1 NMAYGKQKKTGGKKG
16 GKKTTVDPFLK
27 KEWYD
32 IKAPFMFEKRT
43 CGKTLVTR
51 SAGTRLASDSLK
63 GRVLEMSLGDLKTN
77 DSDSAY
83 RKFKLQVE
91 VIQGK
96 HCLTNFYGM
105 NLTRDKLCSLVKKW
119 QSTIEANVDV
129 KTSDGYV
136 LRVFVIAFTKKRMN
150 QIKKHAY
157 AQSTQIRRIRRKM
170 LDIINKECSIELK
183 DVVNKLIPD
192 SIGRDI
198 EKAASGIFPLHDVH
212 VRKVKVLRK
221 PKAELGKIMELH
233 GETLGSGPSA
243 AAAAGEKVDR
253 PDGYEPPV
261 LKSV

>member
-1 NMAYGKQKKTGGKKG
+1 
-16 GKKTTVDPFLK
+16 VDPFLK

-32 IKAPFMFEKRT
+32 IKAPHMFEKRT

-63 GRVLEMSLGDLKTN
+63 GRVVEMSLGDLKTN
-77 DSDSAY
+77 DNDSAF

-91 VIQGK
+91 VVQGK

-119 QSTIEANVDV
+119 QSTIEANADV
-129 KTSDGYV
+129 KTTDGYM
-136 LRVFVIAFTKKRMN
+136 LRVFVIGFTKKRLN
-150 QIKKHAY
+150 QNKKHTY
-157 AQSTQIRRIRRKM
+157 AQSTQIRNIRRKM
-170 LDIINKECSIELK
+170 VEIISRECSVELRE
-183 DVVNKLIPD
+183 VVNKLIPD

-198 EKAASGIFPLHDVH
+198 EKAAGVIFPLHDVC

-221 PKAELGKIMELH
+221 PKTELARILELH
-233 GETLGSGPSA
+233 GESVGSA
-243 AAAAGEKVDR
+243 QADAGEKVER

-261 LKSV
+261 VKEV